1 MSMKSSS
8 SVSEAIERNKLLRL
22 QELTPQVP
30 PVRSE
35 GQRPQAIIIAGQPGA
50 GKSSTQE
57 ALAAALG
64 SGFAS
69 YDADDN
75 VDVHP
80 HRSKIMKKS
89 GLQGHEA
96 VRREVPP
103 SHHGEYLAHLRG
115 DNGGPKYDMIVSAP
129 TAGRYAD
136 DFKDSGY
143 EVSVVY
149 IATDESNSMLGIAD
163 RYQSAVDSHGAG
175 RWVDPR
181 AHDALYG
188 QIRPEAHDLESNAK
202 ADHLYVVDRDARVLH
217 QNHRAPGGTMQND
230 IGAADAIYRERN
242 RKPTAAE
249 SDRFRQ
255 RVERLRST
263 DPSIRTKPV
272 DPEVLELT
280 GYAEQAHKYVQ
291 RRGSDGEPEDERG
304 NRPTIGDVVQ
314 SNRSDDALGPR
325 GPSSRARAGDGS
337 GTSGDSGSGGSGG
350 SGAARAQSPRGPK
363 VPPIGPKG
371 AAARNS
377 RGKGIG
383 GRVASA
389 AGSVALLA
397 GGLTGAAGMLP
408 ELGAAI
414 GNPAAVVQ
422 QLAGQAPDMASEM
435 LAGGGMPGRSPKD
448 QMMVGAAT
456 GGAPVQ
462 AGVASATN
470 ASTDAVKKST
480 DAAKASTD
488 AMKKSTAAMK
498 GSSDGMK
505 AMSAELSKSVGI
517 QKSAA
522 SATDGMS
529 KSQKG
534 LNSSMRQNPLMTI
547 VSLIGLVIGAVT
559 LLVQNW
565 DKVKAG
571 FDWVY
576 KNILT
581 PVGKWF
587 SDIWSGTVVPMFQ
600 SSVESVS
607 GFFRGM
613 GDTVKDIWD
622 GIVNKIRDVVRIIA
636 GLIEKLPNISIGGV
650 STESV
655 AQSLRAFSDP
665 QRKKDGG
672 VLDGPGGPRD
682 DVIPVLASKGE
693 FIVNAASTSQNLD
706 LLERINSGAV
716 PRFADGGLVS
726 YSSWSE
732 WAGGSA
738 QSAANGFFFGSDE
751 VPSGD
756 KRPGGV
762 AGDLIGGMAGL
773 AGAAGSFASGMIGD
787 ALGVFGADG
796 VPPLVQG
803 LVLANNELVAHEKR
817 ITDATT
823 AAAEKANEPAETEPA
838 GETAAEPA
846 KSGLPSKALAL
857 IEFAKGVEGKP
868 YVWGGMNWGD
878 CSGAVAALANYVA
891 GMEPFGSRFY
901 TGNERE
907 ELSKRGAKYGLGST
921 GSLNIGWYHN
931 GGGDGHTAA
940 TLPNGVNFEM
950 GGGRGNGQYGGS
962 AAGAN
967 SKQFDH
973 HAHFPAEMFLA
984 AGGYVSGSGSSI
996 GDMIPSV
1003 LRTGDFVVNARST
1016 DANRSLLDVIN
1027 QGASALSNLVAPI
1040 AVPGQALP
1048 GPSDEPGK
1056 SLDQSMTIHLA
1067 TPDLDTAF
1075 QKAKTWEAQR
1085 ALTYAGRW

>member
-1 MSMKSSS
+1 MHTLSGELRLAVFYLSGEFKMATAGSPGPWRGDKNRNEDHLTLDSDQNRRTTDLWNIARAAQSDLDRVMKEIERASAGKGAKLEGIENSLKGIES
-8 SVSEAIERNKLLRL
+8 LRRKAAGAVAEGKSIDAALKKMEDLNRYTLTFDPDNYADGTENAYARLREAGYSNVSEDNTWDDPAYKGLNTVWRHQDTGAKAEVQFHTPDSFKAKTETHELYELKRSKFYAQGRDPEEYGKYKDGINYLQNNAYKNVQTPPGQERLGNRVIRSELNPNVDPAIL
-22 QELTPQVP
+22 QEIRTDEAKLKAKNAATAAKSDNARDGGDDDDPD
-30 PVRSE
+30 
-35 GQRPQAIIIAGQPGA
+35 GPGA
-50 GKSSTQE
+50 G
-57 ALAAALG
+57 
-64 SGFAS
+64 
-69 YDADDN
+69 
-75 VDVHP
+75 
-80 HRSKIMKKS
+80 
-89 GLQGHEA
+89 
-96 VRREVPP
+96 
-103 SHHGEYLAHLRG
+103 
-115 DNGGPKYDMIVSAP
+115 GG
-129 TAGRYAD
+129 
-136 DFKDSGY
+136 
-143 EVSVVY
+143 
-149 IATDESNSMLGIAD
+149 N
-163 RYQSAVDSHGAG
+163 
-175 RWVDPR
+175 
-181 AHDALYG
+181 
-188 QIRPEAHDLESNAK
+188 
-202 ADHLYVVDRDARVLH
+202 
-217 QNHRAPGGTMQND
+217 
-230 IGAADAIYRERN
+230 
-242 RKPTAAE
+242 
-249 SDRFRQ
+249 
-255 RVERLRST
+255 
-263 DPSIRTKPV
+263 
-272 DPEVLELT
+272 T
-280 GYAEQAHKYVQ
+280 G
-291 RRGSDGEPEDERG
+291 P
-304 NRPTIGDVVQ
+304 
-314 SNRSDDALGPR
+314 
-325 GPSSRARAGDGS
+325 
-337 GTSGDSGSGGSGG
+337 
-350 SGAARAQSPRGPK
+350 PRGPK
-363 VPPIGPKG
+363 PIGGGPKDAKDPSGQGNKPRG
-371 AAARNS
+371 AAS
-377 RGKGIG
+377 RGDSKVPRGQGIG
-383 GRVASA
+383 ARIAGA
-389 AGSVALLA
+389 AGGAAMLA

-408 ELGAAI
+408 ELVSALS
-414 GNPAAVVQ
+414 NPAAVMQ
-422 QLAGQAPDMASEM
+422 GLAGQAPGMAAEM
-435 LAGGGMPGRSPKD
+435 LAGTELPDRSPKG
-448 QMMVGAAT
+448 QMPA
-456 GGAPVQ
+456 GGTPVQ
-462 AGVASATN
+462 TGPASAAN

-505 AMSAELSKSVGI
+505 TLSAELSKSVGI

-706 LLERINSGAV
+706 LLERINSGVV

-823 AAAEKANEPAETEPA
+823 AAAEKADEPAETEPT

-967 SKQFDH
+967 SKLFDH

-1040 AVPGQALP
+1040 AVPGHALT
-1048 GPSDEPGK
+1048 GSSDEPGK